1 MKRKISALTE
11 TSRDNKDI
19 ERLLDILEKDI
30 EQHPSKL
37 IAPSQEMKEKLNK
50 VIDDFSVDLD
60 GDY

>member
-37 IAPSQEMKEKLNK
+37 IAPSQEMKEELNK